1 VAGFFYK
8 EISEAFY
15 AFSERARI
23 LFQGY
28 SLTSESCAKYSVIWQ
43 PQVVFLPATAGIS
56 KAGTT

>member
-1 VAGFFYK
+1 VAGIFYK

-15 AFSERARI
+15 AFSARARS

-28 SLTSESCAKYSVIWQ
+28 SLTSESCAEQTVIWQ
-43 PQVVFLPATAGIS
+43 PQVVFFAATAGIS